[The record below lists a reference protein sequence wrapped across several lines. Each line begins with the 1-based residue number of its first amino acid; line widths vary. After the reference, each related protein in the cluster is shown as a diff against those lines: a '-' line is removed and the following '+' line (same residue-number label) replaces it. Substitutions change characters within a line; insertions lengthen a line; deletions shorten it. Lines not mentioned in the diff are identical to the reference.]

1 MGKAF
6 LTLWIL
12 FLGFLS
18 KADNQRQPQIGCERL
33 KKAFISFDERES
45 RINPPKRWER
55 KFSEQFPGKNFD
67 LASISTLYNE
77 IESGSDRDF
86 IGEVL
91 GATLKGKEYRQ
102 IQMLKYET
110 IRMMKTK
117 KGCLVEEDDM
127 EHFAGSEGDC
137 HVPSGGHPIG
147 MGQKRFFG
155 NALDVV
161 IHMDQSLYD
170 EFHIANTDD
179 RIKHLL
185 KTACS
190 PKSLKKDSDDSV
202 DFFCG
207 RLEDNRDLKRQ
218 REEAFVNDYSVK
230 KWLTDDH
237 PYDLAPPGLVTG
249 IFGLFQTGFDY
260 WGTRMNI
267 AQAYNMD
274 SYYTDMSI
282 FNEKFKRTNCIGQQ
296 SISNFKWKF
305 LDDEGS
311 PLSTDG
317 HPVLPNLSNWDIQ
330 GAGNFSSCRRDHFV
344 SPFQL
349 SELGWGAPPTMPSQT
364 LSGGK

>member
-1 MGKAF
+1 MGKVF

-18 KADNQRQPQIGCERL
+18 KADNQGRRGSDCERL

-45 RINPPKRWER
+45 RITPPSKWRR
-55 KFSEQFPGKNFD
+55 KFSERFANKAQN
-67 LASISTLYNE
+67 LASMTTLYNE
-77 IESGSDRDF
+77 AENESDRDF
-86 IGEVL
+86 IGEIL
-91 GATLKGKEYRQ
+91 GETLKGKEYRQ

-110 IRMMKTK
+110 IYMMEDKE
-117 KGCLVEEDDM
+117 CFEEEENM
-127 EHFAGSEGDC
+127 EYFAGSDGDC

-155 NALDVV
+155 NVLDVV
-161 IHMDQSLYD
+161 IHMDKSLYD
-170 EFHIANTDD
+170 EFHVANTDD

-185 KTACS
+185 GTTCL
-190 PKSLKKDSDDSV
+190 PKSLKEDEAGV
-202 DFFCG
+202 DFFCE
-207 RLEDNRDLKRQ
+207 RLRDNRDRKRQ
-218 REEAFVNDYSVK
+218 REEAFTDKYSVK

-296 SISNFKWKF
+296 SISNFKWNF
-305 LDDEGS
+305 LDNEGS

-317 HPVLPNLSNWDIQ
+317 HPVLPDLSNWDIQ

-364 LSGGK
+364 LP